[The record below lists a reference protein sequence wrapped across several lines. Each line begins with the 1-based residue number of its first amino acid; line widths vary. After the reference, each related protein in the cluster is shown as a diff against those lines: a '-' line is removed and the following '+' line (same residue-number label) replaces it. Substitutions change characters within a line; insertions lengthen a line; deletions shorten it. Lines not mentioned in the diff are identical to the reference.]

1 MYGAG
6 SVSLWVTFQGVSSV
20 IAWGSSFS
28 TLTGGS
34 GEAGGLDE
42 QGGWKHVEADF
53 KTK

>member
-6 SVSLWVTFQGVSSV
+6 SVSLWVIFQGVSTV
-20 IAWGSSFS
+20 IGWGSV
-28 TLTGGS
+28 TGGS